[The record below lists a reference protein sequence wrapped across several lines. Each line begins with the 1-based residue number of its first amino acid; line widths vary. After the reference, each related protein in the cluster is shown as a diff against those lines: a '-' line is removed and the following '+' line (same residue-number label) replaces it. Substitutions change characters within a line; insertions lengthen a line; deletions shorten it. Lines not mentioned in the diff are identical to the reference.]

1 MWLCQDL
8 QKREIGCLTFCLEAG
23 CSKGGEDWTDKE
35 RKQIGTKATKQE
47 RWWAS
52 AWVKHSTELGQRF
65 FSHSLHHTLHPCT
78 AAALVIFI
86 GTEMSHKPFHINNR
100 VTTTRGLCMQMLG
113 GVYSGDWRCGAA
125 LIGFA
130 LLTCWA
136 LTTPLLPHQ
145 LLLSQA
151 DWETKR
157 LLLNPFNWTA
167 ALLLWGITGCKTD
180 EFVFGKPGYDRSSQM
195 FTSQS

>member
-1 MWLCQDL
+1 MAKYQIRTG
-8 QKREIGCLTFCLEAG
+8 KPEIKCDCVKICKKERLVAWHFALSQVAAR
-23 CSKGGEDWTDKE
+23 GEDWTDK

-125 LIGFA
+125 LICFA
-130 LLTCWA
+130 LLTVLTCWA
-136 LTTPLLPHQ
+136 LTTPLLPQ
-145 LLLSQA
+145 QLLSQA
-151 DWETKR
+151 DWKTKR
-157 LLLNPFNWTA
+157 LWLNTLNCF
-167 ALLLWGITGCKTD
+167 
-180 EFVFGKPGYDRSSQM
+180 
-195 FTSQS
+195 